1 MACIPKF
8 ENKVQNEN
16 YENANLEK
24 NLSKVKQTRWSEA
37 LHDIKGAAEF
47 CFTYYM
53 YVVIILFITDLY
65 TSAFSTYSFKNTFCV
80 CSVSFLWFFLSSNSY
95 YRFFYKSLLNCVRCV
110 LKTCS
115 RANIPCVLTCSRAS
129 VLTWSR
135 ANVPCVLMCSRANV
149 PYLLTYLRALHAYV
163 LTCQRALHA
172 YVFRCQRALCAY
184 VLMFLASERAQ
195 VPTCFACLSAHVPTC
210 LACLLAH
217 LLTYLKC
224 LFAHVLMSL
233 RA

>member
-95 YRFFYKSLLNCVRCV
+95 YRFFLQEPAK
-110 LKTCS
+110 
-115 RANIPCVLTCSRAS
+115 
-129 VLTWSR
+129 
-135 ANVPCVLMCSRANV
+135 
-149 PYLLTYLRALHAYV
+149 LRALRAKNVLACQHPLRAYV

-172 YVFRCQRALCAY
+172 FVFRCQRALCAY

-210 LACLLAH
+210 LACLLVH
-217 LLTYLKC
+217 LLTYLKG
-224 LFAHVLMSL
+224 LFAHVPMSL